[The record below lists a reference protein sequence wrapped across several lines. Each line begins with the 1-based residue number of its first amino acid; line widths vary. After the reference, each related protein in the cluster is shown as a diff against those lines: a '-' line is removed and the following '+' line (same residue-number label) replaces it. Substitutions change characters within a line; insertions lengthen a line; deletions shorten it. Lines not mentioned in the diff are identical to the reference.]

1 MAWSKETKHCTERD
15 KEYLMS
21 IFESLRTAATGLTTN
36 KMRAAL
42 TMLGIIIGVASV
54 VALMSIGEGVQESIT
69 GEIQGLGS
77 NLIFVTARQS
87 EDSTAPAYITTAD
100 AKALADP
107 LNAPSV
113 VNVAATMQGQL
124 RVAYGDASGNMTVSG
139 TNSQYDDVR
148 SLDLSMGGF
157 LTDADLDDQAK
168 VAVLGFGA
176 YSDLFAEGEYPVGQT
191 ISIDGVRFE
200 VVGVLEEQ
208 GGFGGEDDTI
218 YVPLT
223 TAQTRFFPQRTLSGE
238 RPVAAIYVTAADE
251 SQVDAATEQMAQ
263 VFRERHDL
271 GTDDEDDFSITSQ
284 QAVLDIANQ
293 ITGILTVF
301 LGAIAGISLLVGGI
315 GIMNIMLVSVTERTR
330 EVGIRKA
337 VGATK
342 RDILLQFL
350 LEAIVLSLVGGLLGI
365 GLGTTGANLISNLV
379 SDLTTKVTV
388 DIMVL
393 AASVASAIGLI
404 FGVYP
409 AMRAANLRPIEAL
422 RYE

>member
-1 MAWSKETKHCTERD
+1 MT
-15 KEYLMS
+15 
-21 IFESLRTAATGLTTN
+21 IFESLRTASMGLTTN

-69 GEIQGLGS
+69 GEIQDLGS
-77 NLIFVTARQS
+77 NLLFVMAEQP
-87 EDSTAPAYITTAD
+87 EDSTAPVYLTTSD
-100 AKALADP
+100 AEALADP
-107 LNAPSV
+107 FNAPALVSV
-113 VNVAATMQGQL
+113 APTMQGQL
-124 RVAYGDASGNMTVSG
+124 RVSHDDEDATLTVSG
-139 TNSQYDDVR
+139 TNGQYDEVR

-157 LTDADLDDQAK
+157 LTDADLDEQAK
-168 VAVLGFGA
+168 VAVLGWGA
-176 YSDLFAEGEYPVGQT
+176 YRDLFAEGDYPVGQIIT
-191 ISIDGVRFE
+191 IDDIRFE
-200 VVGVLEEQ
+200 VVGIIEEQ
-208 GGFGGEDDTI
+208 GGFGGDDDTI
-218 YVPLT
+218 FVPLT

-238 RPVAAIYVTAADE
+238 RPLATIYASAADE
-251 SQVDAATEQMAQ
+251 TQIDAATEQMTS
-263 VFRERHDL
+263 VLRERHDL
-271 GTDDEDDFSITSQ
+271 AGDDVDDFQIISQ
-284 QAVLDIANQ
+284 EAVLDIANQ

-350 LEAIVLSLVGGLLGI
+350 LEAIMLSFVGGLLGI
-365 GLGTTGANLISNLV
+365 GLGVTGATLISNLV
-379 SDLTTKVTV
+379 PDLATKVTV
-388 DIMVL
+388 DVMAL
-393 AASVASAIGLI
+393 AAGVASAVGLI

>member
-1 MAWSKETKHCTERD
+1 
-15 KEYLMS
+15 MS
-21 IFESLRTAATGLTTN
+21 IFESLRTALTGLTTN

-42 TMLGIIIGVASV
+42 TMLGIIIGVGSV
-54 VALMSIGEGVQESIT
+54 VALMSIGEGVEETIT

-77 NLIFVTARQS
+77 NLLFITAQRA
-87 EDSTAPAYITTAD
+87 DDTAPPAYLTTAD
-100 AKALADP
+100 AEALSDP
-107 LNAPSV
+107 FNTPTLAA
-113 VNVAATMQGQL
+113 VAATMQGNL
-124 RVAYGDASGNMTVSG
+124 RVSHGEEDASLTVSG
-139 TNSQYDDVR
+139 TNGQYASIR
-148 SLDLSMGGF
+148 SLDVVMGGF
-157 LTDADLDDQAK
+157 LTQADLDDQAR
-168 VAVLGFGA
+168 VAVMGFGA
-176 YSDLFAEGEYPVGQT
+176 YSDLFAEGDYPIGQIIT
-191 ISIDGVRFE
+191 IDNIRFE

-208 GGFGGEDDTI
+208 GGFGDDDDTI
-218 YVPLT
+218 YIPLT

-238 RPVAAIYVTAADE
+238 RPVAVIFASAVDE
-251 SQVDAATEQMAQ
+251 SQIDAAVDQIS
-263 VFRERHDL
+263 VVLRERHELAPGD
-271 GTDDEDDFSITSQ
+271 GDDFQVTSQ
-284 QAVLDIANQ
+284 QAVLDIASQ

-350 LEAIVLSLVGGLLGI
+350 LEAIVLSFLGGLLGI
-365 GLGTTGANLISNLV
+365 ALGMTGANLVTNLV
-379 SDLTTKVTV
+379 PDLTTKVTTGTLT
-388 DIMVL
+388 L
-393 AASVASAIGLI
+393 ASGVAGAVGLV